1 MNKFTYLK
9 KCVFACCLL
18 CAISFQMKGNEVL
31 IVDENIQSWKTFS
44 TYKDAEQEITVNGKV
59 GIIELNQ
66 VMVKNGLP
74 ASIDD
79 KGVCSEGYIQL
90 GSDRNSSV
98 ILPTIQGG
106 VTKIELHIITTAAAS
121 RSVDVKVIETGTTKT
136 FSELSKTGKA
146 FTAAIETSGNTT
158 LSIENVKGGS
168 IYITDIKV
176 YQNTGTKEISN
187 DATLSSLKYR
197 IDGETYSV
205 PNFQPSMY
213 QYQIALPDGSIA
225 PTVIAVANHK
235 DASISYTQIEALPGK
250 AIVKINASD
259 DTSTKEYSIN
269 FTVAISQ
276 NNLTTLPLSAE
287 GSSEN
292 PLHTITGFS
301 AKNMGSP
308 MSDGSAKFEGS
319 KAATDNKPIL
329 ILAFNS
335 SADKLS
341 FEAKGNNA
349 GSPTGFEGVEFIV
362 EESPNGID
370 YSLLVDISSSL
381 TTSKQTFEKYQVK
394 PESRFIRWIY
404 KNAIK
409 GNIALNNVTLTKG
422 ASVIFD
428 AEQTKSTIY
437 TEAGKIYIDATA
449 GEVIEV
455 FNLLGQRILQIQAQ
469 EGKNELSVAGEKI
482 VILRM
487 GTKTWKL
494 AL

>member
-9 KCVFACCLL
+9 KWAFACCLL
-18 CAISFQMKGNEVL
+18 CAISFQVNGSEAL

-44 TYKDAEQEITVNGKV
+44 SYKDAEQEIIINGKV
-59 GIIELNQ
+59 GIVELNQ
-66 VMVKNGLP
+66 VMIRTGLP

-90 GSDRNSSV
+90 GSDRGSNV

-121 RSVDVKVIETGTTKT
+121 RSVDVKVIETGATKT

-146 FTAAIETSGNTT
+146 FTATIETSGNTT

-176 YQNTGTKEISN
+176 YQNEGTKEISS

-197 IDGETYSV
+197 IDGETFSV
-205 PNFQPSMY
+205 PNFQSSVY
-213 QYQIALPDGSIA
+213 QYQVALPDGSVV

-235 DASISYTQIEALPGK
+235 DASISYTQPESLPGK
-250 AIVKINASD
+250 ATVKVSASD
-259 DTSTKEYSIN
+259 DTSTKEYFIN
-269 FTVAISQ
+269 FTVAILP
-276 NNLTTLPLSAE
+276 NNLASLPLSAE
-287 GSSEN
+287 GSSEK

-301 AKNMGSP
+301 AQNMGSP
-308 MSDGSAKFEGS
+308 MSDGAAKFEGS
-319 KAATDNKPIL
+319 KAATDNKPML
-329 ILAFNS
+329 ILAFNT

-362 EESPNGID
+362 EESSDGID
-370 YSLLVDISSSL
+370 YSSLTDISSSL
-381 TTSKQTFEKYQVK
+381 TTSKQIFEKYQVK

-404 KNAIK
+404 KNAVK
-409 GNIALNNVTLTKG
+409 GNIALNDVILTKG
-422 ASVIFD
+422 ASGIFD
-428 AEQTKSTIY
+428 AEQMKSTVY
-437 TEAGKIYIDATA
+437 VEADRK
-449 GEVIEV
+449 
-455 FNLLGQRILQIQAQ
+455 
-469 EGKNELSVAGEKI
+469 SV
-482 VILRM
+482 V
-487 GTKTWKL
+487 
-494 AL
+494 